1 MKKCTKSIL
10 QNGHAGRTLRG
21 VGMTPEG
28 IENNPVMY
36 ELVMKVYSLRYSIS
50 MPNRSS

>member
-1 MKKCTKSIL
+1 MAFMTRK
-10 QNGHAGRTLRG
+10 QMFMPGRTLRG

-36 ELVMKVYSLRYSIS
+36 ELVMELHGVNIGLLVMSG
-50 MPNRSS
+50 